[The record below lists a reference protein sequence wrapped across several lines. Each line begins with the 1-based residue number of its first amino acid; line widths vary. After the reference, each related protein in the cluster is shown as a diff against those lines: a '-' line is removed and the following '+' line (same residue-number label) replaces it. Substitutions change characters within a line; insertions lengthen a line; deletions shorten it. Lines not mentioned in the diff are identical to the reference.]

1 MIKYIICILKL
12 KCAVLIALKSNYI
25 KYDILKKSS
34 QNNNLGGAYMLI
46 CIILK
51 LA

>member
-1 MIKYIICILKL
+1 MLF
-12 KCAVLIALKSNYI
+12 LITQKTHYI

-34 QNNNLGGAYMLI
+34 QNTNVGVAYMLI